1 MPENEYH
8 VRVSKCFNPV
18 FRNVDGALVTGEWQ
32 PTAEDGFTA
41 LHLTRH
47 DDNNPIAEYNR
58 FIDFVSELAPELVD
72 AFIFIENLRNIP
84 TTGGGPEM
92 IGATRAQ
99 KAAFDRLY
107 ASVMATDEAVE
118 RGG

>member
-1 MPENEYH
+1 MPDNEYH
-8 VRVSKCFNPV
+8 VRVAKCLVPV
-18 FRNVDGALVTGEWQ
+18 FRNVDGALITGEWGE
-32 PTAEDGFTA
+32 TDEEGFT
-41 LHLTRH
+41 HLVMTRH

-72 AFIFIENLRNIP
+72 AFIFCENLRSIP
-84 TTGGGPEM
+84 TTDGGPERIM
-92 IGATRAQ
+92 TTRAS

-107 ASVMATDEAVE
+107 ADVMSTDEAVE